1 MRGFTPEGDIVL
13 SNGWVLPKDFAHL
26 KHGLVQTS
34 HATQSKTDD
43 IVLAAMNRASMG
55 AMSAEQGYVTISRG
69 RERGMIF
76 TDLPQN
82 ELRLAMA
89 RGDGRKSATE
99 LFRPKPET
107 SARAAERMRAFMEK
121 VRTVYRQLQ
130 RKAAAAVREPMRQRE
145 MGYAR

>member
-1 MRGFTPEGDIVL
+1 ML
-13 SNGWVLPKDFAHL
+13 ANGWVLGKDFGHL

-43 IVLAAMNRASMG
+43 IVLAAINRASLG
-55 AMSAEQGYVTISRG
+55 AMSAEQGYVT
-69 RERGMIF
+69 
-76 TDLPQN
+76 DLARAGTRDDLHRPAAD
-82 ELRLAMA
+82 ELR
-89 RGDGRKSATE
+89 RGDGARRQAE
-99 LFRPKPET
+99 IGDRAVPAQAGEPRR
-107 SARAAERMRAFMEK
+107 RAAERMRAFMEK